1 MACRWATASFC
12 ESVRELGVGN
22 GMGRADIIDPH
33 IMCHMLSLYKGLPAE
48 LWGPVSAVAPGLSG
62 LAWAVRSPRYGMR
75 SGALLGVMAAVPRIR
90 PTPIT

>member
-33 IMCHMLSLYKGLPAE
+33 IMYHMFSLYNSLPDE
-48 LWGPVSAVAPGLSG
+48 S
-62 LAWAVRSPRYGMR
+62 
-75 SGALLGVMAAVPRIR
+75 
-90 PTPIT
+90 